1 MRFAESSNNN
11 GSRRHFL
18 CFRRKKRRKTQKQT
32 HHFVTLPK
40 LSHCINI
47 ALAGREMT
55 SFRCQIWKREEKKT
69 FQARLHNFQIDL
81 VPSLLFEYRI
91 SRISLSLWTP
101 VEYSP
106 PSIEMQI
113 PFKLFSRAIKE
124 RLSIFR
130 CRSFS
135 EREFV
140 LQVISIYTPL
150 EFKSVSAAL

>member
-1 MRFAESSNNN
+1 MLSTKKKKKNTKTNTSLCDPSQAFALHKHCASRKRDDELPMSN
-11 GSRRHFL
+11 L
-18 CFRRKKRRKTQKQT
+18 KARRKK
-32 HHFVTLPK
+32 K
-40 LSHCINI
+40 LK
-47 ALAGREMT
+47 E
-55 SFRCQIWKREEKKT
+55 KT